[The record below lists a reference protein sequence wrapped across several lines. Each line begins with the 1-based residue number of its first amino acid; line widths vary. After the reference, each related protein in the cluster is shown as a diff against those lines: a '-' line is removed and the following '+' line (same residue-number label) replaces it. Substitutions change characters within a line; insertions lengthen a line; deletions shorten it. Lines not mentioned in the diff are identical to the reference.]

1 MYIELFKHLEILV
14 MDVSQG
20 VPLYFSFVSQLYHK
34 IIQVNYTVKNL
45 SLLKSPSFESS
56 RTS

>member
-34 IIQVNYTVKNL
+34 IIQVNYTVK
-45 SLLKSPSFESS
+45 
-56 RTS
+56 